1 MKDLRYKVEA
11 EHTAKGLPIYVVVD
25 TMTGEW
31 MSVWDCPLW
40 AEKKAKEMNERSIK
54 LS

>member
-1 MKDLRYKVEA
+1 MKDQRYEVKA

-25 TMTGEW
+25 TISNEW

-40 AEKKAKEMNERSIK
+40 AEKKAKELNAK
-54 LS
+54 GVAK